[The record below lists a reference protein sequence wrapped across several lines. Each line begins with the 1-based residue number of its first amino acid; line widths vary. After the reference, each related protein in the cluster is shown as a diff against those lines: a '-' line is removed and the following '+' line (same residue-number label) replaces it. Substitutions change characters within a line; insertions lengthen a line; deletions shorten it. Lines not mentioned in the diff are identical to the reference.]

1 MPEMNYSLDSIDMA
15 VLFAIMVLGL
25 LARFGGFGR
34 GWWPPR

>member
-1 MPEMNYSLDSIDMA
+1 MNSHFSSIDMP

-34 GWWPPR
+34 GWWDPR

>member
-1 MPEMNYSLDSIDMA
+1 LNDHLDSIDMA
-15 VLFAIMVLGL
+15 VLVAIFLLGL

>member
-1 MPEMNYSLDSIDMA
+1 MHYHLDSIDMA